1 MISRLDINFELV
13 YFFHNPSY
21 SVTDMLLCD
30 SLDIIDLKTQR
41 MCYGDFQ
48 LRDVMLELW
57 FNWNLTFRKNI
68 LQLWPSIKNDS
79 IKYINFENIFSFL

>member
-1 MISRLDINFELV
+1 MCQFDWKISPKELHFHYTVMISRLDINFELV

-48 LRDVMLELW
+48 LRDVMLEL
-57 FNWNLTFRKNI
+57 
-68 LQLWPSIKNDS
+68 
-79 IKYINFENIFSFL
+79 